1 MGFPAESGGLS
12 RSVLDEKL
20 KELEQRFGDDDIPV
34 PDFWGGYR
42 VRPELLSFGR
52 GDLADCMIELVIRVS
67 VIRVQES
74 HGNGYVVRHDHR
86 TPSDCSD
93 MRVKENFE
101 EA

>member
-1 MGFPAESGGLS
+1 MVTYRFPISGEVIGF
-12 RSVLDEKL
+12 
-20 KELEQRFGDDDIPV
+20 
-34 PDFWGGYR
+34 
-42 VRPELLSFGR
+42 VRNILSFGR

-86 TPSDCSD
+86 TPSNCSD